1 VDPPS
6 PSASEFI
13 PPVISTP
20 YANLTIGVVRETYPN
35 ERRVAITPQ
44 NAAFLLKKGFK
55 RVLVERGAGAEAQ
68 FTDQAYLKAGVTLG
82 DSKGV
87 WSESDILLKVRAPS
101 FDGPLSEAD
110 QLKKGATIISFIY
123 PAQNQKT
130 VNRLANMGTTS
141 FAMDMIPRISRA
153 QVFDALR

>member
-1 VDPPS
+1 
-6 PSASEFI
+6 
-13 PPVISTP
+13 
-20 YANLTIGVVRETYPN
+20 
-35 ERRVAITPQ
+35 
-44 NAAFLLKKGFK
+44 
-55 RVLVERGAGAEAQ
+55 
-68 FTDQAYLKAGVTLG
+68 
-82 DSKGV
+82 V

-130 VNRLANMGTTS
+130 VDRLANMGTTS
-141 FAMDMIPRISRA
+141 FAMDLIPRISRA